1 MLNSRCNQ
9 KVADKVLPTV
19 KELSEMKI
27 YLTSVYVDDQDK
39 ALKFYTEVLG
49 FLKKSAFPVGL
60 FKWLTVVSP
69 EEPDGVELLLEPND
83 NPAARQYQKALFE
96 QGIAATSF
104 AVSDIQKE
112 YERMKR
118 LGVVFTME
126 PTPMGPAIIAVFDDT
141 CGNLIQIAQKS

>member
-1 MLNSRCNQ
+1 
-9 KVADKVLPTV
+9 
-19 KELSEMKI
+19 MKI

-49 FLKKSAFPVGL
+49 FMKKSDFPVGQ

-83 NPAARQYQKALFE
+83 NPATRPFQKALFE

-104 AVSDIQKE
+104 AV
-112 YERMKR
+112 
-118 LGVVFTME
+118 
-126 PTPMGPAIIAVFDDT
+126 
-141 CGNLIQIAQKS
+141 

>member
-1 MLNSRCNQ
+1 
-9 KVADKVLPTV
+9 
-19 KELSEMKI
+19 MKI

-49 FLKKSAFPVGL
+49 FIKKSDFPVGQ

-83 NPAARQYQKALFE
+83 NPATRPFQKALFE

-104 AVSDIQKE
+104 AVSDLQKE
-112 YERMKR
+112 YERMKK
-118 LGVVFTME
+118 LDVVWTQE
-126 PTPMGPAIIAVFDDT
+126 PTPMGPATIAVFDDT
-141 CGNLIQIAQKS
+141 CGNLIQLAQKS